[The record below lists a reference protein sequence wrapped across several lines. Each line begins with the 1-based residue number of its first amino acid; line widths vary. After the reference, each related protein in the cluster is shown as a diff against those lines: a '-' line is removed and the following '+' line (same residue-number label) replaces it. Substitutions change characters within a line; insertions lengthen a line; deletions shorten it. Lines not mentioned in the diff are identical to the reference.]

1 MGTDVRT
8 QAARRA
14 MERMYIDTCTISV
27 NAKTVDAKTHVTRQK
42 WTTLAEDEPC
52 RISFA
57 SFPANGKSDTA
68 DVMTQS
74 VKLFLRPELD
84 VPAGSR
90 IDVKRSGR
98 VVHYK
103 RSGPVAL
110 YPTHQEIEVALA
122 EEHP

>member
-1 MGTDVRT
+1 METDART
-8 QAARRA
+8 KAARRA

-42 WTTLAEDEPC
+42 WTTLVKDEPC
-52 RISFA
+52 RVSFA
-57 SFPANGKSDTA
+57 SFPANGKTETA
-68 DVMTQS
+68 DAMTQS

-90 IDVKRSGR
+90 IDVTRTGR
-98 VVHYK
+98 VVRYK
-103 RSGPVAL
+103 RSGAVAL
-110 YPTHQEIEVALA
+110 YPTHQEIEVTLA